1 MTQGEGRVIKPPI
14 EQVVSGRVFHPDSA
28 FLYKKWL
35 RVLIIL
41 VLIWIGIS
49 VFYALSNDPVF
60 VMDILEIAIWFEIF
74 YILGWETFNL
84 FYWTLSVSVF
94 VLWMI
99 YTYIYVKRIDY
110 SLASWEGDVSPE
122 IYVRKGIIQITERH
136 VPFRTITYVK
146 TRRGVFD
153 RLFGIGTIQ
162 IETAAKSPA
171 AQGGGGVIA
180 LILQRLMRGGAAE
193 ENIEGVKF
201 HEELRDFIL
210 RELRGFGRTP
220 LPIET
225 IGKTSK
231 RKRIFNDKTLE
242 AFREIRDALVIQQ
255 QER

>member
-1 MTQGEGRVIKPPI
+1 MAQQEGRVIKPPM
-14 EQVVSGRVFHPDSA
+14 EQVVSGRVFHPDNA

-35 RVLIIL
+35 RVFIIL
-41 VLIWIGIS
+41 VLIWTGIF

-60 VMDILEIAIWFEIF
+60 AADILEIAIWFEVF

-84 FYWTLSVSVF
+84 LYWTLSISVF

-99 YTYIYVKRIDY
+99 YTFIYVKRIDY

-122 IYVRKGIIQITERH
+122 IYVKKGIIQITQKH

-162 IETAAKSPA
+162 IETAAKSST
-171 AQGGGGVIA
+171 AQGGGVIA
-180 LILQRLMRGGAAE
+180 LILERLMRGGAGA

-210 RELRGFGRTP
+210 RELRGFSRVP

-225 IGKTSK
+225 IRKARR
-231 RKRIFNDKTLE
+231 RKRIFNRDTLE
-242 AFREIRDALVIQQ
+242 AFREVRDALVQQ

>member
-14 EQVVSGRVFHPDSA
+14 EQVVSGRVFHPDNA
-28 FLYKKWL
+28 FLYKKWF

-41 VLIWIGIS
+41 VLIWIGVF

-60 VMDILEIAIWFEIF
+60 VIDILEIAIWFEVF
-74 YILGWETFNL
+74 YILGWETFNIL
-84 FYWTLSVSVF
+84 YWTLSISVF
-94 VLWMI
+94 AIWMI
-99 YTYIYVKRIDY
+99 YTYIYVKRINY

-122 IYVRKGIIQITERH
+122 IYVRKGIIQITQRH

-146 TRRGVFD
+146 TRRGIFD

-162 IETAAKSPA
+162 IETAAKSA
-171 AQGGGGVIA
+171 SAYGGGGVIA
-180 LILQRLMRGGAAE
+180 VILEKLMRGGAGA

-220 LPIET
+220 LRMEQRE
-225 IGKTSK
+225 KSRQ
-231 RKRIFNDKTLE
+231 RKRIFNRDTLE
-242 AFREIRDALVIQQ
+242 AFREVRDALIQQQ

>member
-1 MTQGEGRVIKPPI
+1 MAQQEGRVIKPPM
-14 EQVVSGRVFHPDSA
+14 EQVVSGRVFHPDNA

-35 RVLIIL
+35 RVFIIL
-41 VLIWIGIS
+41 VLIWTGMF
-49 VFYALSNDPVF
+49 VFYVLSNDPVF
-60 VMDILEIAIWFEIF
+60 VTDILEVAIWVEVF

-84 FYWTLSVSVF
+84 YYWTTAISVF

-122 IYVRKGIIQITERH
+122 IYVRKGIIQITQRH

-162 IETAAKSPA
+162 IETAAKSSM
-171 AQGGGGVIA
+171 AQGGGLIA
-180 LILQRLMRGGAAE
+180 LILERLMRGGAGA

-210 RELRGFGRTP
+210 RELRGFSRVP

-225 IGKTSK
+225 SGKARR
-231 RKRIFNDKTLE
+231 RKRIFNRDTLE
-242 AFREIRDALVIQQ
+242 AFREVRDALVQQ
-255 QER
+255 QERG